1 MTGGFTGYENIA
13 TTETLTINNGAD
25 SWIEVGSLPVPM
37 RGLRGVS
44 FDNKIIM
51 TGLGSLLL

>member
-1 MTGGFTGYENIA
+1 VTGGYAGSENLA
-13 TTETLTINNGAD
+13 TTETLAD
-25 SWIEVGSLPVPM
+25 GNDAWIEVGSLPVPM